1 MIKNIKGFTLIE
13 LLVVVAI
20 IGILA
25 AVGIVSFGGFTE
37 GAKVSSAK
45 ANYNSM
51 FKFIS
56 SEVAKCNNKMVKK
69 AFVFDY
75 KGSGNPDFLNCPIAT
90 AGASGTLLSG
100 ISDYFR
106 FGEGNSFKNPYNS
119 SELANRHS
127 TSYSSDSDV
136 GYVNFSTYLLEVRIW
151 SCFKKPCSDPN
162 NVYLKKIIAN
172 E

>member
-106 FGEGNSFKNPYNS
+106 FGEGNSFKNPYKPN
-119 SELANRHS
+119 ELSYRHS
-127 TSYSSDSDV
+127 TSYTNDADV
-136 GYVNFSTYLLEVRIW
+136 GYVNFSTYLSEVRIW
-151 SCFKKPCSDPN
+151 GCFKTPCNDSK
-162 NVYLKKIIAN
+162 NVFVKSIKVVD
-172 E
+172 